1 VIGSIKYG
9 VNRNMSTKPAHLTKL
24 IFVSAIVLLA
34 ALLAVPLL
42 AQDGGSTAAYPTNT
56 ITVTGT
62 GEAYGAPDIANLV
75 VGVEI
80 INSDLP
86 TAFSEANSR
95 IETIIQAVLAV
106 GVAREDIRTMG
117 LNVYIDRYGAPM
129 PMDSATEGGSA
140 PQNYVV
146 SNQLSIRVRDIAKVA
161 EVINAAVAAGANN
174 LYGLDFNIADRSALE
189 SEARVDAM
197 ADARA
202 RAEHLAEIAGV
213 SLGEIVVINE
223 GGGGFVPYPGMARDM
238 AVGLGGGGEAAVEPG
253 QLSVQMAVTVTYAI
267 AR

>member
-1 VIGSIKYG
+1 
-9 VNRNMSTKPAHLTKL
+9 MSTKPAHLTKL

-34 ALLAVPLL
+34 ALLAIPLL

-86 TAFSEANSR
+86 TAFTEANSR
-95 IETIIQAVLAV
+95 IDTIIQAVLEA

-117 LNVYIDRYGAPM
+117 LNVYIDRSYGPAM
-129 PMDSATEGGSA
+129 PMDSATEGGT

-146 SNQLSIRVRDIAKVA
+146 SNQLSIRVRDIASVA
-161 EVINAAVAAGANN
+161 DVINAAVAAGANN

-213 SLGEIVVINE
+213 SLGEVVVINE
-223 GGGGFVPYPGMARDM
+223 GGGGFVPYPSAARDM
-238 AVGLGGGGEAAVEPG
+238 AVGLGGGGAAVEPG

-267 AR
+267 VR